1 MGSPRLH
8 GFALGVR
15 DGLVL
20 SIPFMAIVASVA
32 SAYDSS
38 TFSILRSV
46 VVIPMIWASCSGIVA
61 EIKYRRR
68 VATPSERRWI
78 HFPDNDTIV
87 DSND

>member
-1 MGSPRLH
+1 MGFPRLN

-32 SAYDSS
+32 WTYSSS

-46 VVIPMIWASCSGIVA
+46 VVIPMIWAPCSGIVA

-68 VATPSERRWI
+68 VPNSSERRWI
-78 HFPDNDTIV
+78 HLPDNGTIV
-87 DSND
+87 DPND